1 METESP
7 KPAPILNIAW
17 TRQAHLDSAA
27 GKRTKAFYKIRRWII
42 VLGVL
47 ATFFAIVTQLWFSD
61 ATTIPGL
68 IVKILLVSTPIT
80 ASILASFSTKFYANG
95 AWLIMRAGSEEIKK
109 EIFFYRTIL
118 TGKKDRR
125 AYLEKRL
132 GEIQRQLFRNLSGE
146 FAFEDYNGPIP
157 PHYKPNDPNSDP
169 GFHDL
174 TGDEY
179 FRFRLEH
186 QLAWH
191 NKKVN
196 LFKNQRRWMTI
207 YILAAGGLGAIL
219 AAWGG
224 GLSLWVALTASIT
237 AALIGWQ
244 ELRNVDSIIKN
255 YSKVVMELTILYDH
269 WLNLEPEERSDAEFF
284 KMVRG
289 CENILWAQNTEY
301 IRSMQEAL
309 KDSSLEEEASLVNRV
324 IKESVESAER
334 TKQAMREDIV
344 EFTTETLHQTEEE
357 VEETFKATL
366 GSLAEEASSEVVQ
379 KELEAMSKAASEF
392 VENAKEWASGL
403 TTALADIAKEFAQ
416 IDIGRD
422 TSKEELN
429 AILAR
434 FPKTNDVK
442 G

>member
-1 METESP
+1 MKTTAITADSITEAPTMETESP

-132 GEIQRQLFRNLSGE
+132 GEIQRQLFRNLNGE

-207 YILAAGGLGAIL
+207 YILAAGGLGAIF

-224 GLSLWVALTASIT
+224 GLSLWVALTVSVRPFMKRFPGFAMNST
-237 AALIGWQ
+237 DKNALSLQDFDRPCVLIQLAYLNPWCFW
-244 ELRNVDSIIKN
+244 II
-255 YSKVVMELTILYDH
+255 
-269 WLNLEPEERSDAEFF
+269 
-284 KMVRG
+284 
-289 CENILWAQNTEY
+289 
-301 IRSMQEAL
+301 
-309 KDSSLEEEASLVNRV
+309 
-324 IKESVESAER
+324 SAE
-334 TKQAMREDIV
+334 
-344 EFTTETLHQTEEE
+344 
-357 VEETFKATL
+357 
-366 GSLAEEASSEVVQ
+366 
-379 KELEAMSKAASEF
+379 
-392 VENAKEWASGL
+392 
-403 TTALADIAKEFAQ
+403 
-416 IDIGRD
+416 
-422 TSKEELN
+422 
-429 AILAR
+429 ILA
-434 FPKTNDVK
+434 KK
-442 G
+442 